1 MPTLQLSMPTLRT
14 VNAKTVLSL
23 FLALPRLRYPSR
35 LRIQEGLS
43 NLDLARSIL
52 LTEWYDQ
59 AADDDLFLFV
69 DSDQTFTSEDVHA
82 LIDLGGDVAVGA
94 CLSRQGIP
102 NVRPK
107 DQAAFVAGSNPELI
121 SGGTGVMLIRRPL
134 LTKATAFLAKENG
147 LERIWASE
155 RNPRVIPFFKQRFH
169 PDGAGGQKW
178 QGEDFAFCWLVR
190 QVGGRI
196 VGLLSPTIGH
206 ELSEVKYIR
215 M

>member
-1 MPTLQLSMPTLRT
+1 MPTLQLSMPTLQT
-14 VNAKTVLSL
+14 INAKTVLSL

-35 LRIQEGLS
+35 LRVQEGLS

-69 DSDQTFTSEDVHA
+69 DSDQTFTAEDVHA

-102 NVRPK
+102 NIKPK
-107 DQAAFVAGSNPELI
+107 DMEAFVAGRDPELL
-121 SGGTGVMLIRRPL
+121 SGGTGVMLIRRPV
-134 LTKATAFLAKENG
+134 LTRAAAFLAQEYG
-147 LERIWASE
+147 HERIWASE
-155 RNPRVIPFFKQRFH
+155 RNPRVIPFFKQRFQ
-169 PDGAGGQKW
+169 PNEAGGQRW

-215 M
+215 L